1 MSAKRLFAGPGLA
14 ALDDEGIVYLASLPR
29 GPIAVLDGTAA
40 VIWRHAIGH
49 SRAEVVERLAD
60 KWGCD
65 RAAIQRDIDEF
76 IDDLLERDLL
86 SERNGGEPPS

>member
-1 MSAKRLFAGPGLA
+1 MSAMRLFAAPGLA
-14 ALDDEGIVYLASLPR
+14 ALDDEGIVYLAPLPQ

-49 SRAEVVERLAD
+49 SRTEVVERLAEV
-60 KWGCD
+60 WGFD

-76 IDDLLERDLL
+76 IDALVERDLL